1 MKTLDLG
8 KVAISP
14 KGEYS
19 ASTQYYP
26 LDLISFNGSS
36 FLVLK
41 DVIGVAPV
49 EGEYYQMLAQ
59 RGEQGIQGLKGDTGA
74 VGPAGADGIGK
85 KRMARFV
92 IGHATAGWTSD
103 DCDYLC
109 NGVNDTS
116 CINSAIQALPENG
129 GEIIILDGTYLLS
142 SKILID
148 KDNVRIQGNGFG
160 TKLYCAHD
168 VQEDLTMKGYGIHIT
183 ANQCMVSNLS
193 FYANI
198 SPSSTTGVGANFIMI
213 DGSFNVISQNY
224 FGKGVGAYLGA
235 LATVADNNMIICNI
249 DASGN
254 GFSIRSSGNIVS
266 GNLLINGGEF
276 LISGSENLFVSN
288 LLIDPGFAFEFSSD
302 AENTD
307 KHSLIIGNCIVRPY
321 MGFYWFAR
329 NYQTY
334 SAIIG
339 NVIIDAERESFDLT
353 GSYNYIANNVI
364 YGGPDISNS
373 GTSNTLQN
381 NKYYA

>member
-1 MKTLDLG
+1 MKTMDLG

-14 KGEYS
+14 KGEYD
-19 ASTQYYP
+19 AGTQYHA
-26 LDLISFNGSS
+26 LDIISHDGSS
-36 FLVLK
+36 YLVLK
-41 DVIGVAPV
+41 DALGITPA
-49 EGEYYQMLAQ
+49 EGEYYQLMAKK
-59 RGEQGIQGLKGDTGA
+59 GNDGAKGDPGDRGLT
-74 VGPAGADGIGK
+74 GPAGKDGIGK
-85 KRMARFV
+85 KRTARFV

-142 SKILID
+142 SKILVD

-198 SPSSTTGVGANFIMI
+198 SPSSTTGVGASFIMI
-213 DGSFNVISQNY
+213 EGSFNVISQNY
-224 FGKGVGAYLGA
+224 FGKGVGAYLNA
-235 LATVADNNMIICNI
+235 LSTVADNNMIIGNI

-254 GFSIRSSGNIVS
+254 GFSIRSSGNIAS

-276 LISGSENLFVSN
+276 LIGGSENLFVSN
-288 LLIDPGFAFEFSSD
+288 LLIDSDFAFSFSGNT
-302 AENTD
+302 ENTY
-307 KHSLIIGNCIVRPY
+307 KHTLIIGNYIVRPY
-321 MGFYWFAR
+321 IGFYWFAR

-339 NVIIDAERESFDLT
+339 NVIIDAEDESFDLT

-364 YGGPDISNS
+364 YGGSDISNS